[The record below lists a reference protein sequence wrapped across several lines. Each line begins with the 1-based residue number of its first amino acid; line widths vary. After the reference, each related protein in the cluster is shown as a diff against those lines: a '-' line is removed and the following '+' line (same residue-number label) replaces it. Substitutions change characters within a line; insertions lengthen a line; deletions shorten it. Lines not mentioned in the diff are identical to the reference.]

1 MATPRVTCCHR
12 FPGAELG
19 GIADIFEA
27 GSDGGG
33 AAEEAQ
39 PQQPAGR
46 KRKQAAAAAAVDS
59 EEEAAEEEG
68 YSDSEGE
75 EGSDGLDGLLDSSD
89 EGEEEE
95 EGEEGEEEGGRK
107 RDRLWGAS
115 KRAYYGAD
123 LADLEVRVGVLL
135 QESSWRC
142 MCEMLS

>member
-1 MATPRVTCCHR
+1 MA
-12 FPGAELG
+12 
-19 GIADIFEA
+19 
-27 GSDGGG
+27 
-33 AAEEAQ
+33 
-39 PQQPAGR
+39 
-46 KRKQAAAAAAVDS
+46 KQAKAL
-59 EEEAAEEEG
+59 EAKLRIQRG
-68 YSDSEGE
+68 
-75 EGSDGLDGLLDSSD
+75 
-89 EGEEEE
+89 EEE